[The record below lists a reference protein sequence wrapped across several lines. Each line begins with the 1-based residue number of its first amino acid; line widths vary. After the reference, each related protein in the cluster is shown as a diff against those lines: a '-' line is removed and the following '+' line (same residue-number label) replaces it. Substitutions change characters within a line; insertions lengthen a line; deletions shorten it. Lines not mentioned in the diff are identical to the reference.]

1 MKRLLLKIILLTV
14 AFVAYIGSPF
24 VAAWSIREAVR
35 NGDAA
40 YLEHKIDWPAVRVT
54 LAPTIG
60 KLILDVPDPEQAAVT
75 NPGLWQRFKVYM
87 GQGAVNRAVESYVTP
102 EGLTKLFN
110 YRKVYRDYVAGQPD
124 ESKLSVTDRMK
135 RMWARVKRAEFMS
148 LTTFEIDM
156 ADKHDPDRVYLA
168 KLVLEGINWK
178 VKELR
183 IKMLTTAN
191 NTPMQLMDRPSAPA
205 VIPLPQRSSGWST
218 GFISRAEASP
228 LPAPKNNFWSR
239 AKTAAR

>member
-1 MKRLLLKIILLTV
+1 MKRLLFKITLLTL
-14 AFVAYIGSPF
+14 AIAAYIASPF
-24 VAAWSIREAVR
+24 AAAWSIREAVR

-60 KLILDVPDPEQAAVT
+60 QLILDVPDPERAPVT
-75 NPGLWQRFKVYM
+75 DPGLWQRFKAYM

-110 YRKVYRDYVAGQPD
+110 YRKMYRDYVAGQPD
-124 ESKLSVTDRMK
+124 ESKLTVSERMK
-135 RMWARVKRAEFMS
+135 RTWARVKRAEFTS

-168 KLVLEGINWK
+168 KLALEGINWK

-183 IKMLTTAN
+183 IKTLTTAN
-191 NTPMQLMDRPSAPA
+191 NTPMRLMDSPSAPA
-205 VIPLPQRSSGWST
+205 AISVPQRSSGWST
-218 GFISRAEASP
+218 GFITRAEASP
-228 LPAPKNNFWSR
+228 LPAPKTSFWSR
-239 AKTAAR
+239 ATTAAR

>member
-1 MKRLLLKIILLTV
+1 MKRLLFKIIVLTL
-14 AFVAYIGSPF
+14 AILAYIGSPF

-60 KLILDVPDPEQAAVT
+60 QLILDVPDPEQAPVT
-75 NPGLWQRFKVYM
+75 DPGLWQRFKAYM
-87 GQGAVNRAVESYVTP
+87 GQSAVNRAVESYVTP

-110 YRKVYRDYVAGQPD
+110 YRKMYRDYISGQPD
-124 ESKLSVTDRMK
+124 ESKLTVSERMK
-135 RMWARVKRAEFMS
+135 RTWARVKRAEFTS

-156 ADKHDPDRVYLA
+156 ADKIDPDRVYLA
-168 KLVLEGINWK
+168 KLALEGIGWK

-183 IKMLTTAN
+183 IKTVTTAEN
-191 NTPMQLMDRPSAPA
+191 APLKLFDA
-205 VIPLPQRSSGWST
+205 PPLPR
-218 GFISRAEASP
+218 P
-228 LPAPKNNFWSR
+228 L
-239 AKTAAR
+239 